1 MTNSKYLID
10 ETKHLVATAIKES
23 EYRLTVSE
31 LETILDAYSKV
42 LRVGHSV
49 MAAPNDVAYR
59 RIMDAK
65 LKLAG
70 LLDELTL
77 GITSG

>member
-1 MTNSKYLID
+1 MTSSKYLID

-42 LRVGHSV
+42 LRVGHSL
-49 MAAPNDVAYR
+49 MAAPDDVVYQR
-59 RIMDAK
+59 VMDAK

-70 LLDELTL
+70 VLDELTL
-77 GITSG
+77 GITED